1 MMKIFGRRDGTAAGN
16 GEEEYTWR
24 DGVYLTTVNDSLQA
38 DILVSKLDAEGIPS
52 EKKYV
57 GSSHF
62 LEITFGTNVVGDIE
76 IYVPSECLED
86 AKNIIVPVDLDECIQ
101 DDVPGTEED

>member
-1 MMKIFGRRDGTAAGN
+1 MKIFGRRDGTAAGN
-16 GEEEYTWR
+16 GEGEYTWR

-62 LEITFGTNVVGDIE
+62 LEIAFGKNVVGDIE
-76 IYVPSECLED
+76 IYVP
-86 AKNIIVPVDLDECIQ
+86 
-101 DDVPGTEED
+101 PGMSGGCEEHHRAGGSG